1 MSEQNGYKEVTGM
14 PVIDIRKEGES
25 IEGKY
30 LRTQAGQYGDNYIL
44 MVDGEEKLLFTS
56 TVIQTK
62 MLLVPVGKTVR
73 ITSLGEKK
81 SKDGRLYKDF
91 KVEVKA

>member
-1 MSEQNGYKEVTGM
+1 MPENNGFKEITGM
-14 PVIDIRKEGES
+14 PVIDIRTVGES
-25 IEGKY
+25 VEGRY
-30 LRTQAGQYGDNYIL
+30 IRTQAGQYGDNYIL
-44 MVDGEEKLLFTS
+44 EVDGEEKLLFTS

-62 MLLVPVGKTVR
+62 MLLVNVGSIVR

-91 KVEVKA
+91 KVEVKK